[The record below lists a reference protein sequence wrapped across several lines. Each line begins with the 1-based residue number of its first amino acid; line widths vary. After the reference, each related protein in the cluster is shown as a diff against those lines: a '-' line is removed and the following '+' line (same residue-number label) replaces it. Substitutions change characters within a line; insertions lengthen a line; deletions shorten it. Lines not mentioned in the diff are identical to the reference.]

1 MRVER
6 GKSFMR
12 RSMWL
17 NAALLAAVAALGAFI
32 YFKPA
37 RDQPAEYPLSTLRSG
52 EIKSVRIERAG
63 TEPVLIERKQDAW
76 FVTAPFA
83 ARADDARVQRLL
95 AIADARATH
104 RLPAT
109 DLARFDL
116 ERPQARVILDGE
128 PFSFGMVSA
137 VEREQYVLA
146 GNGVYTV
153 HPRYGMALPASATDV
168 ASHQLF
174 APREMPARMEL
185 RQFTVEQRDGKWMLQ
200 PGARDLSQ
208 DDLLRWVDE
217 WRLASA
223 LRVAPQAR
231 GRPVAEIRVSL
242 KDGGGF
248 TLGVLSREPELVIA
262 RSDEKLQYHFRADL
276 AKRLL
281 SPPRS
286 ENK

>member
-1 MRVER
+1 MSRAL
-6 GKSFMR
+6 
-12 RSMWL
+12 WL
-17 NAALLAAVAALGAFI
+17 NAALLAAVAVLSAII

-37 RDQPAEYPLSTLRSG
+37 RDAPPEYPLSALRSG
-52 EIKSVRIERAG
+52 EVKSVRIERAG
-63 TEPVLIERKQDAW
+63 AAPVLLERRQDAW
-76 FVTAPFA
+76 FVVAPIA

-95 AIADARATH
+95 AIADARAAH

-116 ERPQARVILDGE
+116 ERPRTRVILDGE
-128 PFSFGMVSA
+128 PFSFGLVSA

-146 GNGVYTV
+146 GNDVYTV
-153 HPRYGMALPASATDV
+153 HPRYGMALPASATEM

-174 APREMPARMEL
+174 GPREMPVRMEL
-185 RQFTVEQRDGKWMLQ
+185 RQFTVEQRDGKWTLQ

-231 GRPVAEIRVSL
+231 GKPASEIRVRL

-248 TLGVLSREPELVIA
+248 TLNVLSREPELVIA

-276 AKRLL
+276 AQRLL
-281 SPPRS
+281 SPPGT
-286 ENK
+286 EQQMKP

>member
-1 MRVER
+1 
-6 GKSFMR
+6 
-12 RSMWL
+12 MWL

-37 RDQPAEYPLSTLRSG
+37 RDQPAEFPLSALRAG
-52 EIKSVRIERAG
+52 EVKSVRIERTGAA
-63 TEPVLIERKQDAW
+63 PVLLEKRQDAW
-76 FVTAPFA
+76 FIAAPFT
-83 ARADDARVQRLL
+83 ARADELKVQRLL
-95 AIADARATH
+95 SMAEARASH

-116 ERPQARVILDGE
+116 EHPKARVTLDGE
-128 PFSFGMVSA
+128 TLSFGLVSEVA
-137 VEREQYVLA
+137 REQYVLA
-146 GNGVYTV
+146 GNDVYTV
-153 HPRYGMALPASATDV
+153 HPRYGMALPASAMDV

-174 APREMPARMEL
+174 GPREMPVRMEL
-185 RQFTVEQRDGKWMLQ
+185 RQFTVEQRDGKWTLN
-200 PGARDLSQ
+200 PGERDLSQ

-223 LRVAPQAR
+223 LRVAPRSAAR
-231 GRPVAEIRVSL
+231 SQYEIKVQLKNAGR
-242 KDGGGF
+242 F

-281 SPPRS
+281 SPPGTDQQ
-286 ENK
+286 KKP